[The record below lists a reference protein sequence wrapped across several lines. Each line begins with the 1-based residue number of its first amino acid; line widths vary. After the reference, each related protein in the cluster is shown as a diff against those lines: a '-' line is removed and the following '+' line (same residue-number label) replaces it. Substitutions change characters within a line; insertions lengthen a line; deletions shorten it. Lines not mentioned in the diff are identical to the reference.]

1 MFHRMFHVN
10 LLTDYELSRHALP
23 TVTILFFRGKYLERK
38 APSEARQR
46 LPIVGDCLLSEAI
59 GFQRIHSP
67 YSFPFLPFL
76 LAFPFLP
83 IHSLS
88 AWVPFKVRT
97 TWQFLPLL
105 SLSIDRRI

>member
-1 MFHRMFHVN
+1 
-10 LLTDYELSRHALP
+10 
-23 TVTILFFRGKYLERK
+23 
-38 APSEARQR
+38 
-46 LPIVGDCLLSEAI
+46 
-59 GFQRIHSP
+59 
-67 YSFPFLPFL
+67 L